1 MAYIKPGSVVGG
13 YTWTGS
19 RWVRTPERTSDKAK
33 VAREVKNASVDNNT
47 ALSPNQKSAV
57 KKSQMKKAKAS
68 FPGGA
73 PRMTKGGS
81 YAPKGLEG
89 GMRPTAK
96 PKPKDTKDTKATP
109 KPNPKPVTAST
120 SKTTS
125 TTSTAK
131 PKPTNLTSGGGR
143 AKTPASKRP
152 AVSQSNTEWVKKG
165 DTVGGKVVQKG
176 YLAQKGKPEKKVTAR
191 VKLVTDTSKGKAGQ
205 KVSYTKGRASKG
217 KSK

>member
-1 MAYIKPGSVVGG
+1 MVYIKPGSVVGG

-19 RWVRTPERTSDKAK
+19 RWVRTPERMSDKVNLQNEIKRNSVNTEGSGAG
-33 VAREVKNASVDNNT
+33 ARRVKEY
-47 ALSPNQKSAV
+47 
-57 KKSQMKKAKAS
+57 QMRKAKAS
-68 FPGGA
+68 YPGGA

-81 YAPKGLEG
+81 SSPRNLEG
-89 GMRPTAK
+89 GMRPVNK
-96 PKPKDTKDTKATP
+96 PKAKDTKDTKASP
-109 KPNPKPVTAST
+109 KPKPVTAST

-125 TTSTAK
+125 TAK
-131 PKPTNLTSGGGR
+131 PKPTGLTAGGGR